1 MLLRHNCNNLYLRS
15 QAFSFALCVMK
26 GSSLN
31 LANESFVEQMMQNA
45 FTRGFFFSI
54 KNGYK
59 YHILNDEY
67 HVHILNELLY

>member
-45 FTRGFFFSI
+45 FTRGFYLFFFFQSKMDTNI
-54 KNGYK
+54 
-59 YHILNDEY
+59 IS
-67 HVHILNELLY
+67 